1 MAVSVLLEGDHG
13 LALAA
18 VLVEHEGVRAAQA
31 HTRLPVR
38 GQQLGPEEAQS
49 VYSTDHEG
57 GQINLLSCQSFEQ
70 IIVGGVPDDDGPGAG
85 VLLQELLDGHR
96 AVPDINVTRTRP
108 RHHLTGVCP
117 PTSCT

>member
-1 MAVSVLLEGDHG
+1 MVVSVLLEGDHG

-18 VLVEHEGVRAAQA
+18 VLVEHEGVSAAQA

-49 VYSTDHEG
+49 VNCTD
-57 GQINLLSCQSFEQ
+57 QMNLLSCQSFEQ
-70 IIVGGVPDDDGPGAG
+70 IVVGGVPDDDGPGVG

>member
-1 MAVSVLLEGDHG
+1 MVVGVLLEGDHG

-38 GQQLGPEEAQS
+38 GQQLGPEEAQN
-49 VYSTDHEG
+49 VYSTD
-57 GQINLLSCQSFEQ
+57 QMNLLSCQSFEQ

-108 RHHLTGVCP
+108 RHHLTWVCP